1 MMALHVAD
9 QITRNFE
16 LLSSTRFLV
25 YCYIVFQAS
34 RSNNVYLRFVPN
46 PVNLD
51 NSETTVLKLVM
62 NTKQNRPSEEEI
74 VVSALPN
81 WSSKM
86 IKLFSKKVQVIP
98 ALKSVVSSG
107 KVLMSTGAIVSETF
121 TVINFGRRQHF
132 TFKVSKRLN
141 ISITVLSLPDIYYS
155 SPVQTVIIV

>member
-1 MMALHVAD
+1 
-9 QITRNFE
+9 
-16 LLSSTRFLV
+16 
-25 YCYIVFQAS
+25 
-34 RSNNVYLRFVPN
+34 
-46 PVNLD
+46 
-51 NSETTVLKLVM
+51 M

-121 TVINFGRRQHF
+121 TVINVGRRQHF

-155 SPVQTVIIV
+155 SPVQTVIIVWNSMIVSTIIYHHWLRCFQTVHDSWQNHATRSRNCKQIWRGLRSAISVAFEILAE